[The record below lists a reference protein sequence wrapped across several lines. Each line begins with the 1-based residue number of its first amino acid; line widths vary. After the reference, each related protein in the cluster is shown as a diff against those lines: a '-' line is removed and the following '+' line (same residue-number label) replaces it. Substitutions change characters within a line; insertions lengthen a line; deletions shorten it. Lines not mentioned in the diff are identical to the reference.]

1 MARLKHIAAL
11 IILFAIPLVA
21 ASESA
26 VDLPFPTH
34 TVEKKSVTK
43 EVLLDAVLEAVNRS
57 TVSAETSGRV
67 MEIKFDI
74 GDYVQAGTVLIRI
87 TKAEQQSQF
96 AAVEAQRNEAQA
108 RLQEAQDEFERVK
121 GVFEKKLVAQSALD
135 KAKADLKAAEQRLQ
149 AADARVKQAQE
160 QLRYTVVKAP
170 YSGVVVD
177 RHVELGEMVAPGKPV
192 LTGLSLKNLRAAA
205 QVPQSLVAALQAADK
220 VRVIITPQTGGE
232 QREISVQSQHLQLS
246 PQADARSHTFLV
258 RAYLPEATPNV
269 YPGMFSKLAIA
280 TGEREALLVPAQ
292 TIVHRSELTAVYVV
306 KGQHVQL
313 RQVRIGRRQ
322 GDSVEILAGVEAGEQ
337 VALDPIQAGIYL
349 KEQNRK
355 VNREQETNAA
365 G

>member
-1 MARLKHIAAL
+1 MARQKFIAAL
-11 IILFAIPLVA
+11 IFLFAAPFVA
-21 ASESA
+21 ASDSA

-34 TVEKKSVTK
+34 TVEKKSVSK
-43 EVLLDAVLEAVNRS
+43 EVFLDAVIEAVNRS

-74 GDYVQAGTVLIRI
+74 GDFVQAGTVLIRI

-108 RLQEAQDEFERVK
+108 RLQEAQDEFVRVK

-135 KAKADLKAAEQRLQ
+135 KAKADLRAAEQRLQ
-149 AADARVKQAQE
+149 AAEARVKQAQE

-192 LTGLSLKNLRAAA
+192 LTGLSLQHLRAAA
-205 QVPQSLVAALQAADK
+205 QVPQSLVTALQAADK
-220 VRVIITPQTGGE
+220 VRVIVSQEQSGE
-232 QREISVQSQHLQLS
+232 PLEVSVQSQRLQLS
-246 PQADARSHTFLV
+246 PQADTRSHTFLA

-269 YPGMFSKLAIA
+269 YPGMFSKMAIV
-280 TGEREALLVPAQ
+280 TGEREALLIPAQ
-292 TIVHRSELTAVYVV
+292 AVVHRSELTAVYVV
-306 KGQHVQL
+306 KDQHVHL

-322 GDSVEILAGVEAGEQ
+322 GDLVEILAGLEAGEQ
-337 VALDPIQAGIYL
+337 VALDPIQAGIFL
-349 KEQNRK
+349 KEQNQK
-355 VNREQETNAA
+355 DKHQQETKAA

>member
-1 MARLKHIAAL
+1 MARQKHIAAL
-11 IILFAIPLVA
+11 IILFATFCMVA
-21 ASESA
+21 NSSA

-34 TVEKKSVTK
+34 TVEKKSVTN
-43 EVLLDAVLEAVNRS
+43 EVLLDAVIEAVNRS

-74 GDYVQAGTVLIRI
+74 GDVVQAGTVLVRI

-96 AAVEAQRNEAQA
+96 AATEAQRNEAQA

-121 GVFEKKLVAQSALD
+121 GVFEKKLVAKSALD
-135 KAKADLKAAEQRLQ
+135 KAKADLKAAEQRLE
-149 AADARVKQAQE
+149 AADARVKQARA

-170 YSGVVVD
+170 YSGVVVE

-205 QVPQSLVAALQAADK
+205 QVPQSLVAALQAVDN
-220 VRVIITPQTGGE
+220 VRVIIPQEQGGK
-232 QREISVQSQHLQLS
+232 QHEISVQSEHLQLS
-246 PQADARSHTFLV
+246 PQADVRSHTFLA

-269 YPGMFSKLAIA
+269 FPGMFSKLAIV
-280 TGEREALLVPAQ
+280 TGQRQALLVPAQ
-292 TIVHRSELTAVYVV
+292 AVVHRSELTAVYVV
-306 KGQHVQL
+306 KDQHVHL

-322 GDSVEILAGVEAGEQ
+322 GDSVEILAGVNAGEQ

-349 KEQNRK
+349 KEQNQK